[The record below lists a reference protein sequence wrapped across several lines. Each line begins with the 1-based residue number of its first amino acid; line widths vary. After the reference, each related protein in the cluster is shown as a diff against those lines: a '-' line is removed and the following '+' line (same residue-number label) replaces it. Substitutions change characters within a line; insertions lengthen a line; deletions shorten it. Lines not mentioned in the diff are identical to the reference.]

1 MSRRLRLVTSAVVST
16 LPRKLITLVN
26 AHKTTLADCTSKTNP
41 TTSCTKFLNMRR
53 QMIIYRQLI
62 PIAAWAHVNLTN
74 LACQPPRTSES
85 LSTDKTRKSAIISN
99 ARTTK
104 NKQLTTG
111 NRRTRLTDP
120 WRSEI
125 IRQRKQRSS
134 QAPGDSR
141 AREMF

>member
-1 MSRRLRLVTSAVVST
+1 MSRRLRLVTSAVVPT

-26 AHKTTLADCTSKTNP
+26 AHKTTSTDCTSKTNP
-41 TTSCTKFLNMRR
+41 TTSCMKILNMRR
-53 QMIIYRQLI
+53 QMIICRQLI

-85 LSTDKTRKSAIISN
+85 LFTHKTRKSAIISN
-99 ARTTK
+99 ARTTQ

-120 WRSEI
+120 WRSKF
-125 IRQRKQRSS
+125 IRATK
-134 QAPGDSR
+134 
-141 AREMF
+141 